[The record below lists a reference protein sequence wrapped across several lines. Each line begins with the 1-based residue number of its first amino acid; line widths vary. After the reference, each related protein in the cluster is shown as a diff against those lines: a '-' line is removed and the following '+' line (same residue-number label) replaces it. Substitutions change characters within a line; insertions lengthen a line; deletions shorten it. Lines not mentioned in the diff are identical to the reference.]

1 MKTFIKLFS
10 TKNGEINRFLE
21 QFYSNKN
28 TILNSEKTMLEW
40 EHSFENPIE
49 MADMIGV
56 FMDNKDDF
64 NINLWACLDKDILI
78 NITENNVDS
87 FIRYLYER
95 FPY

>member
-10 TKNGEINRFLE
+10 TKKGEINRFLK
-21 QFYSNKN
+21 QFYCNKN

-40 EHSFENPIE
+40 ELSFENPVE
-49 MADMIGV
+49 MADIVGV
-56 FMDNKDDF
+56 FMDNKEDF